1 MSSSNAAA
9 IRRRANIQVTP
20 PAVNPPPAVN
30 QQSVPSQQTG
40 YSMQQV
46 ITTFDKRITKLE
58 QLIGTGTN
66 TNPIT
71 NETDNENNQLMEVV
85 NEFNNRFEIIVT
97 EINDLKDI
105 LIRLQAYTMD
115 VNKTLVEERIHVLS
129 DLDTNQLLSENNIQ
143 SDVIVDISEN
153 NV

>member
-1 MSSSNAAA
+1 
-9 IRRRANIQVTP
+9 
-20 PAVNPPPAVN
+20 
-30 QQSVPSQQTG
+30 
-40 YSMQQV
+40 MQQV

-71 NETDNENNQLMEVV
+71 NETDNGNNQLMEVV
-85 NEFNNRFEIIVT
+85 NEFNNRFEIMVT

-105 LIRLQAYTMD
+105 LIRLQSYTMN

-129 DLDTNQLLSENNIQ
+129 SLDNNSITTDTNQLLSKSNI
-143 SDVIVDISEN
+143 IVDISEN
-153 NV
+153 NTQSNIIIDISENNV